1 MYKLMKSFQDSFH
14 ELKDIKALAITAMF
28 LAVAVVLGFYSVQVT
43 DFIKISFSFIA
54 DEMTGMM
61 FGPVVGGVMGG
72 AADLIKYLVHPT
84 GAFFPG
90 FTISGVISGMIY
102 GVILYKKPVQLK
114 RILLANGLVMIFVN
128 ILLNT
133 YWLTLLYGQG
143 FMAILPVR
151 VLKEI
156 ILYPIYVALFYS
168 VSKVMKK
175 ANVLMILRGKS
186 A

>member
-143 FMAILPVR
+143 FLAILPVR

>member
-1 MYKLMKSFQDSFH
+1 MYKLMKLFQDSFH
-14 ELKDIKALAITAMF
+14 ELKDIRALVTTAMF
-28 LAVAVVLGFYSVQVT
+28 LAIAVVLGFYSLQIT
-43 DFIKISFSFIA
+43 DFIKISFSFLA
-54 DEMTGMM
+54 DEMTGLM
-61 FGPVVGGVMGG
+61 FGPVVGTVMGA
-72 AADLIKYLVHPT
+72 AADLVKYLVHPT
-84 GAFFPG
+84 GAFFFG
-90 FTISGVISGMIY
+90 FTISGAISGMMY
-102 GVILYKKPVQLK
+102 GVILYKKPLQVR
-114 RILLANGLVMIFVN
+114 RILFANGLVMIFVN

-156 ILYPIYVALFYS
+156 ILFPIDVVLFYS

-175 ANVLMILRGKS
+175 THILMSLRGKS